1 MTHLLTGLTVL
12 ALIAC
17 AWLLPVLLWDV
28 LTMPAE
34 PLDDYPTELGPLLD
48 HNTRPEFSEGDY
60 EEAPRWTW

>member
-28 LTMPAE
+28 LTLPVE
-34 PLDDYPTELGPLLD
+34 P
-48 HNTRPEFSEGDY
+48 PED
-60 EEAPRWTW
+60 